1 MTTTVRR
8 SLFGASDHALLRD
21 LRALVRKDR
30 ATNVELI
37 RLIAEVERRKLYRPA
52 HTSMYRYCVH
62 ELRMSEPV
70 AYKRVMAGRVA
81 RRFPQVLDAVADGR
95 LHLSALMLLQPHLTP
110 ANADELLALAE
121 HQTKRFVRELL
132 AERFPQ
138 PDVPT
143 RVRRV
148 FVAPVM
154 PQAVAASP
162 AGLPQ
167 PAADA
172 ALAVHEALALSTGR
186 LDPDPVPAAPSA
198 QPSAGSMLPQAGT
211 PAPNPVLPT
220 APPAR
225 TEPLSPGRYL
235 LEVTLAGET
244 LAKLRYAQDLLSHA
258 LPGGEVAAVLDRAL
272 DALIAQ
278 LEKQRFAATDAPRP
292 SRGSDDPHY
301 VPAELKR
308 AVYERDEGRCTH
320 RGPNGERCTETR
332 FLHIDHIEPVARGGK
347 STLENLRLLCSEH
360 NQQAADEVFGRAF
373 MDAKRAA
380 ATSSA

>member
-1 MTTTVRR
+1 MTTTRR

-21 LRALVRKDR
+21 LRTLVNKDR
-30 ATNVELI
+30 ATNAELI

-62 ELRMSEPV
+62 ELHMSEPV

-81 RRFPQVLDAVADGR
+81 RRFPQVLDAVAEGR

-110 ANADELLALAE
+110 ANGDELLAAAE

-132 AERFPQ
+132 AQRFPQ
-138 PDVPT
+138 PDRPT

-154 PQAVAASP
+154 PQAAAALPEGS
-162 AGLPQ
+162 PQ
-167 PAADA
+167 PLAAEA
-172 ALAVHEALALSTGR
+172 IAVHEALSLSDGR
-186 LDPDPVPAAPSA
+186 LDPDPVPGDGSPRLAA
-198 QPSAGSMLPQAGT
+198 AGAISPPT
-211 PAPNPVLPT
+211 PVVVLPT

-244 LAKLRYAQDLLSHA
+244 LEKLRHAQDLLRHT

-278 LEKQRFAATDAPRP
+278 LEKQRFAVTDAPRA
-292 SRGSDDPHY
+292 SRGSDDPRHI
-301 VPAELKR
+301 PAEVKR
-308 AVYERDEGRCTH
+308 AVWNRDQGRCTKILPD
-320 RGPNGERCTETR
+320 GTRCDRTG
-332 FLHIDHIEPVARGGK
+332 FLQWEHKLAVAKGGK
-347 STLENLRLLCSEH
+347 STIDNVCLLCSEH
-360 NQQAADEVFGRAF
+360 NQQAADEVFGKAF
-373 MDAKRAA
+373 MDAKREPASTA
-380 ATSSA
+380 